1 MSKFYEDTM
10 QGLLEAIEIDKG
22 DVSLTERKGMPALTY
37 YVAEDDQ
44 ELIDKL
50 IEIRKKENISQTELA
65 EMTGNSQQVI
75 SRFEKKTHSPSMK
88 MLSSVVR
95 ALGYEI
101 LLVKKTS

>member
-1 MSKFYEDTM
+1 MSKFFEDTM

-22 DVSLTERKGMPALTY
+22 NVPLKERKEMPVPTY

-50 IEIRKKENISQTELA
+50 VEIRKKENISQTELA
-65 EMTGNSQQVI
+65 ELTGNSQQVI
-75 SRFEKKTHSPSMK
+75 SRFEKKTHSPSMR
-88 MLSSVVR
+88 LFSSIIR

-101 LLVKKTS
+101 LLVKK